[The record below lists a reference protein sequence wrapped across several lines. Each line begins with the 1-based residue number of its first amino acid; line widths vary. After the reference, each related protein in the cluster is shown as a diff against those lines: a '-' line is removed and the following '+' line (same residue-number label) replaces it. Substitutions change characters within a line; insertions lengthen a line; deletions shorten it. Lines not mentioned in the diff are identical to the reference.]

1 MTGYVAGDGGVT
13 GISAH
18 SSLTRQSNFAWTHAS
33 RYTIIQGRH
42 ARTRQIWTTT
52 VVGVW
57 FWPVVFFFGGG
68 GKAANIWSIHGNTE
82 REHQMDE
89 LGA

>member
-18 SSLTRQSNFAWTHAS
+18 SSPTRQSNFAWTHAS

-57 FWPVVFFFGGG
+57 FWPVVVLGGG
-68 GKAANIWSIHGNTE
+68 GGEAANIWSIHGNTE

>member
-18 SSLTRQSNFAWTHAS
+18 SSPTRQSNFAWTHAS
-33 RYTIIQGRH
+33 RYTIIQGAMREPDKFGQ
-42 ARTRQIWTTT
+42 RQLW
-52 VVGVW
+52 VCG
-57 FWPVVFFFGGG
+57 FGPFFFGGG
-68 GKAANIWSIHGNTE
+68 GGAGANIWSIHGNTE

>member
-18 SSLTRQSNFAWTHAS
+18 SSPTRQSNFRVDS
-33 RYTIIQGRH
+33 RFPIHYYTRAPCENPTNLDNDSCGFVVL
-42 ARTRQIWTTT
+42 ARC
-52 VVGVW
+52 
-57 FWPVVFFFGGG
+57 FFLGGG
-68 GKAANIWSIHGNTE
+68 GEAANIWSIHGNTE